1 MPPCATAQPARPVA
15 PKGSGRFLRAPER
28 RLRSPPQTPS
38 KIRTPFPIEQGADGL
53 KDFKATAWQSTFPRY
68 AQLHCEW
75 WRAHGGGGGGGPDLD
90 YLEVLRVWQVVH
102 PPTTA
107 AAEEESGPAGE
118 EGGEEGWWRRQLR
131 GPGVRHG
138 PVHWELRVKHVCT
151 GGDVKASP
159 ELPLLA
165 GG

>member
-1 MPPCATAQPARPVA
+1 MFFEKRA
-15 PKGSGRFLRAPER
+15 SGRQISFRGE
-28 RLRSPPQTPS
+28 
-38 KIRTPFPIEQGADGL
+38 I
-53 KDFKATAWQSTFPRY
+53 AWI
-68 AQLHCEW
+68 
-75 WRAHGGGGGGGPDLD
+75 
-90 YLEVLRVWQVVH
+90 
-102 PPTTA
+102 
-107 AAEEESGPAGE
+107 SGPKISGPIQNPLRTLNVNAQRALLGLAFSSG
-118 EGGEEGWWRRQLR
+118 GGEEGWWRRQLR